1 MQLNGKLIGAIC
13 CAVLLTNSALCHEGH
28 QPLPTNGVLVD
39 TVKGN
44 VSLSSQARDTIGVA
58 TSEVVVGDVAS
69 TLFAYAETVAPW
81 QAKAFGSAQI
91 SGRITQLFVRAGDTV
106 SQNQIVATLNSR
118 ELEILRLEYLQ
129 AKQDVELNKQLL
141 ELARPSA
148 QVGAIPMQR
157 ILEAENAFQQSE
169 ISLEMIRIRASTLGM
184 GPRELEQLE
193 QGSFAHAIRSPIA
206 GKIIHSDLS
215 EGKFVDAFEHL
226 YDIVNN
232 DQVWVRLQLLEKDI
246 QKVAIG
252 QNVELSFPERNLT
265 IQGTIDRIDLALEP
279 KTQVCWAWM
288 TTSNPDIL
296 PGQVGAARIQISRTK
311 ERLCVP
317 IGSVYSDGLQNY
329 VFVERAST
337 KKSAEYRKRIV
348 QLGKQTLIANPKTSG
363 KRSLQSSKTSEK
375 LIEVLQGDVYPG
387 DSVVVQG
394 GHQLSSLFFLEV
406 LKLSESDRSRLGIR
420 TSRATNR
427 PMANALKVAGS
438 VTLPPENRSVITS
451 QVPGTILSHSLSPGR
466 PLRKG
471 ELLMEIA
478 APEFQSLQLDLLKTS
493 LDAAL
498 FRARSIRL
506 ESIGG
511 ESVSRRLRI
520 ETLAKAEELEKRA
533 DSLRRQLSSLG
544 LADDELATIVQDRKI
559 MHLLP
564 IRAAIDGNL
573 VRWTGTLGKTIAANE
588 TLAEI
593 QNTETFWIEAMIP
606 VPEMYQLTESK
617 QGKAHLL
624 SDASVAFPVT
634 VSRLGPT
641 IDEVT
646 RMQRVYLVP
655 NELPPGVLFRDG
667 MQLSIDLKVREGES
681 ALTVPAAAILRD
693 GLNSFVFV
701 QKANDYIDRRRVV
714 TGLSDGELVE
724 VTSGISVGEEVIVAG
739 GRELQTA
746 FASLR

>member
-1 MQLNGKLIGAIC
+1 
-13 CAVLLTNSALCHEGH
+13 
-28 QPLPTNGVLVD
+28 
-39 TVKGN
+39 
-44 VSLSSQARDTIGVA
+44 
-58 TSEVVVGDVAS
+58 
-69 TLFAYAETVAPW
+69 
-81 QAKAFGSAQI
+81 
-91 SGRITQLFVRAGDTV
+91 
-106 SQNQIVATLNSR
+106 
-118 ELEILRLEYLQ
+118 
-129 AKQDVELNKQLL
+129 
-141 ELARPSA
+141 
-148 QVGAIPMQR
+148 
-157 ILEAENAFQQSE
+157 
-169 ISLEMIRIRASTLGM
+169 
-184 GPRELEQLE
+184 
-193 QGSFAHAIRSPIA
+193 
-206 GKIIHSDLS
+206 
-215 EGKFVDAFEHL
+215 
-226 YDIVNN
+226 
-232 DQVWVRLQLLEKDI
+232 
-246 QKVAIG
+246 
-252 QNVELSFPERNLT
+252 
-265 IQGTIDRIDLALEP
+265 
-279 KTQVCWAWM
+279 
-288 TTSNPDIL
+288 
-296 PGQVGAARIQISRTK
+296 
-311 ERLCVP
+311 
-317 IGSVYSDGLQNY
+317 
-329 VFVERAST
+329 
-337 KKSAEYRKRIV
+337 
-348 QLGKQTLIANPKTSG
+348 
-363 KRSLQSSKTSEK
+363 
-375 LIEVLQGDVYPG
+375 
-387 DSVVVQG
+387 
-394 GHQLSSLFFLEV
+394 
-406 LKLSESDRSRLGIR
+406 
-420 TSRATNR
+420 
-427 PMANALKVAGS
+427 
-438 VTLPPENRSVITS
+438 
-451 QVPGTILSHSLSPGR
+451 
-466 PLRKG
+466 
-471 ELLMEIA
+471 
-478 APEFQSLQLDLLKTS
+478 
-493 LDAAL
+493 L